1 MGRLWLVVAL
11 VVMGTSHADAKRIA
25 CEPMAVL
32 LPRSIDVQLPRNA
45 LAWTI
50 PAAGQIST
58 GPGYRTDPLHESPRP
73 VGPADTSPPAAP
85 RDVMI
90 NIDRETD
97 PYYEED
103 VSLRGEF
110 DPDTAVVLL
119 DIVDADNKTLH
130 LVTTPDRWLSC
141 SRGIEIASGNAQFTV
156 TAVDL
161 AGNRSEPFVTTMYV
175 RPATYHGHVR
185 CGTGLMGLVLLV
197 PVVAIGLLISILV
210 ISLLRRTRIRN
221 TPGEVISLLL
231 AENVARTV
239 ARNYLIKSAL
249 GVVAVIV
256 LLGVDHEFSA
266 IIVAP
271 FAVTWLCKLALAR
284 AMVSVLDKPVSRVE
298 RREDWLYA
306 DKHILQASRRI
317 FSAAERARVP
327 TSIARNDS

>member
-11 VVMGTSHADAKRIA
+11 VVIGTSHADAKRIA
-25 CEPMAVL
+25 CEPRAIV
-32 LPRSIDVQLPRNA
+32 LPRTDGTELPRNA
-45 LAWTI
+45 LQWTI
-50 PAAGQIST
+50 PESGQLSS
-58 GPGYRTDPLHESPRP
+58 GRGYRTDPLEGPRI
-73 VGPADTSPPAAP
+73 VGAPDNLAPATP
-85 RDVMI
+85 RDVVI
-90 NIDRETD
+90 NVDRETD
-97 PYYEED
+97 PYDIESI
-103 VSLRGEF
+103 SLRAEL
-110 DPDTAVVLL
+110 DADTAVVLL

-141 SRGIEIASGNAQFTV
+141 SKGIEIGYGNAQFTV
-156 TAVDL
+156 TAVDI

-175 RPATYHGHVR
+175 RPVTYRGHVR

-221 TPGEVISLLL
+221 TPGEVISPLL
-231 AENVARTV
+231 AENVARLV
-239 ARNYLIKSAL
+239 ARSYLIKSAL

-271 FAVTWLCKLALAR
+271 FAFTWLCKLALAR
-284 AMVSVLDKPVSRVE
+284 AMVSVLDKPVSHVE

-317 FSAAERARVP
+317 FKAAERARVP
-327 TSIARNDS
+327 TSIARHD